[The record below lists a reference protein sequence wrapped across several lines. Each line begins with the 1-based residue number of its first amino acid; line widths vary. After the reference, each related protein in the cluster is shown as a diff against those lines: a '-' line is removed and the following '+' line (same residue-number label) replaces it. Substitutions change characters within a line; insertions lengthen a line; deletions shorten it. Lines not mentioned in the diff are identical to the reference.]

1 MREYTIHP
9 ALPIFFIAIGIT
21 LGAFGAHGLE
31 PHLTEKSLS
40 VWEKAVFYQLI
51 NGAALLSVALYQQQ
65 VTYKRQRFAC
75 LLITTGTIL
84 FSGSLYFL
92 ATKDLINWSFS
103 GVLGPITPIGG
114 SLMIAGWVWL
124 ALTFGKR
131 GQIVFRD

>member
-1 MREYTIHP
+1 MREYILQP
-9 ALPIFFIAIGIT
+9 AMPILLLAIGIL

-51 NGAALLSVALYQQQ
+51 NGAALLSVSLYQQEII
-65 VTYKRQRFAC
+65 YRRQRWAC
-75 LLITTGTIL
+75 LLVTTGTVL

-92 ATKDLINWSFS
+92 ATKDMINWGFT
-103 GVLGPITPIGG
+103 GILGPITPIGG
-114 SLMIAGWVWL
+114 SLMISGWIWL

>member
-1 MREYTIHP
+1 MREYILQP
-9 ALPIFFIAIGIT
+9 AVPILLLAIGIL

-51 NGAALLSVALYQQQ
+51 NGAALLSVSLYQQE
-65 VTYKRQRFAC
+65 VIYRRQRWAC
-75 LLITTGTIL
+75 LLVTTGTVL

-92 ATKDLINWSFS
+92 ATKDIINWGFA
-103 GVLGPITPIGG
+103 GILGPITPIGG
-114 SLMIAGWVWL
+114 SLMIAGWIWL